1 MALIDSIVLTYIRFV
16 GRYVL
21 ISALELFNFT
31 MPSDSEV
38 TGLARSIADLKEEL
52 RSGLS
57 SLKREVSEE
66 HNTALKKFKTAAVSV
81 PKF

>member
-1 MALIDSIVLTYIRFV
+1 MALIDSIVTYIRFV
-16 GRYVL
+16 GRYVF
-21 ISALELFNFT
+21 ISALELFNFI
-31 MPSDSEV
+31 MPSYSGV
-38 TGLARSIADLKEEL
+38 TGLARSIADLEDEL

-57 SLKREVSEE
+57 SLKRELSEE